1 MTELMARGGRLAADG
16 GNVGDN
22 VGGNV
27 SDNIGD
33 EDEGNHCVRLA
44 EQLRL
49 TAESLAAF
57 LSSVDRFFL
66 TISFKFSLICP
77 LPSYL
82 QFRL

>member
-1 MTELMARGGRLAADG
+1 MSADDQD
-16 GNVGDN
+16 GDN
-22 VGGNV
+22 DGDV
-27 SDNIGD
+27 GD
-33 EDEGNHCVRLA
+33 EDDGNHCVRLA